1 MNRNAYKKQMSKKGD
16 PNGTRLL
23 AKLCDRI
30 DLFLVEQGF
39 EFAGETDEHWQ
50 AYAAKV
56 QQLVFEH
63 YNDVTGGDSSY
74 DPNEPDESG
83 SEESVSAELV
93 ESEEE
98 ESMSSRSTSNS
109 ASPKKR
115 DRDE

>member
-1 MNRNAYKKQMSKKGD
+1 MSKKGD

-39 EFAGETDEHWQ
+39 EFAGETDEQWQ
-50 AYAAKV
+50 VYAGEV
-56 QQLVFEH
+56 LQLVFRH

-74 DPNEPDESG
+74 DPDDPEESG
-83 SEESVSAELV
+83 SEESVSAELG
-93 ESEEE
+93 SEEDE
-98 ESMSSRSTSNS
+98 ESFSSRSTSSS

-115 DRDE
+115 DRAE